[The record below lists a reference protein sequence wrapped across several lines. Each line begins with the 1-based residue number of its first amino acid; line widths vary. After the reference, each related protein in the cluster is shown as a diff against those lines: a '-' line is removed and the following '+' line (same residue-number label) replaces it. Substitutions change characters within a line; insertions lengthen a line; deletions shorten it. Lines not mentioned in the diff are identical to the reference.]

1 MKKHIYPRLA
11 ANGISKNKRLY
22 LPYLLSCACMV
33 SVYYIVSALAKSEV
47 IKALRGGDAVC
58 MTLSFGIFVMSVFS
72 VIFLFYT
79 NSFIIRRRKKEFGL
93 YNILG
98 MGKKNI
104 AIILFW
110 ENLFA
115 FLLTVATGLIFGI
128 AFSKLAELALVKI
141 MNGEVSF
148 AFTVSFESLKYTVIT
163 FAVIS
168 LLIFLNGLRQVHF
181 SGAAELIKSENVGEK
196 APKANFFIAILGVLL
211 LGAAYYLAVTIKG
224 PITAMA
230 VFFAAV
236 IMVIIA
242 TYLIFISAS
251 VSFCKLLQKN
261 KRYYYKPNH
270 FISVSSMAFRMKKN
284 GAGLASVCILA
295 TMVLVTISSTASLYM
310 GMEDSLAAMHTRDAS
325 IDIRLKNPD
334 FERETEFS
342 ESLTSDLEKHDVSVK
357 NKAAYMK
364 AEVAGYYTDGVLQT
378 DIGYVPKSI
387 AYDPDKLITLVFIPL
402 SDYNEIMGTNETL
415 SSGEA
420 IASVFGKA
428 DIGKTLTVACGKTTE
443 TLNIKKVADF
453 SARSDGVSSAYYP
466 SIYVAVNDI
475 SETVSPFAGMRTSTD
490 ESFLSYSYHYGFDTD
505 ISEER
510 QMALFGSISTDIAD
524 SLAKTGDGTIAFS
537 YSSVATDRKDFMGTY
552 GGLLFLG
559 IVLSLA
565 FSFAAVMIIYYK
577 QISEGYDDRKRFE
590 IMQKVGLQER
600 EIKKSINSQLLTV
613 FFMPLVFAGLH
624 LVFAFPMVKKILML
638 FNLSNISVFA
648 VTTAVCFAVFFVLYA
663 IVYKLTSNSY
673 YSIVKTR

>member
-11 ANGISKNKRLY
+11 VNGISKNKRLY

-33 SVYYIVSALAKSEV
+33 AVSYIVSALAKSEI

-58 MTLSFGIFVMSVFS
+58 MTLSFGIFVMALFS
-72 VIFLFYT
+72 AIFLFYT

-104 AIILFW
+104 AVILFW

-163 FAVIS
+163 FAVIF

-196 APKANFFIAILGVLL
+196 APKANFFIALLGVLL

-310 GMEDSLAAMHTRDAS
+310 GMEDSLAAMHSRDAS
-325 IDIRLKNPD
+325 IIAR
-334 FERETEFS
+334 
-342 ESLTSDLEKHDVSVK
+342 LEKNNSEKAEELKDGISSVLKKNGISVK
-357 NKAAYMK
+357 NRAAYMK
-364 AEVAGYYTDGVLQT
+364 ASVAGYYTDGVLQT
-378 DIGYVPKSI
+378 DMNYIPAATVS
-387 AYDPDKLITLVFIPL
+387 DSDSLITLTFISL
-402 SDYNEIMGTNETL
+402 SDYNEIMGTKETL

-420 IASVFGKA
+420 IATVFGKV

-453 SARSDGVSSAYYP
+453 SARSDGVSSAYP
-466 SIYVAVNDI
+466 SIYVAVNDL
-475 SETVSPFAGMRTSTD
+475 SETVSPFVGMRTSTD

-673 YSIVKTR
+673 YSIVRTR

>member
-11 ANGISKNKRLY
+11 VNGITKNKRLY

-33 SVYYIVSALAKSEV
+33 TVSYIVSALAKSEV
-47 IKALRGGDAVC
+47 ISALRGGDAVC
-58 MTLSFGIFVMSVFS
+58 MTLSFGIFVMAVFS
-72 VIFLFYT
+72 AIFLFYT

-104 AIILFW
+104 AVILFW

-128 AFSKLAELALVKI
+128 AFSKLAELSLVKI
-141 MNGEVSF
+141 MNG
-148 AFTVSFESLKYTVIT
+148 AATYTFTVSLESLKYTVIT
-163 FAVIS
+163 FAVIF
-168 LLIFLNGLRQVHF
+168 LLIFLNGLRQIRF

-196 APKANFFIAILGVLL
+196 APKANFLVALLGVLL
-211 LGAAYYLAVTIKG
+211 LGAAYRLAVTIKD
-224 PITAMA
+224 PVAAMA
-230 VFFAAV
+230 LFFIAV

-251 VSFCKLLQKN
+251 VSLCRILQKN

-295 TMVLVTISSTASLYM
+295 TMVLVTLSSTASLYM
-310 GMEDSLAAMHTRDAS
+310 GLEDSLAAMHTRDAS
-325 IDIRLKNPD
+325 ITVRLEKSD
-334 FERETEFS
+334 FEKAEGLKEGLS
-342 ESLTSDLEKHDVSVK
+342 SVLEKNNISVK
-357 NKAAYMK
+357 NRAAYMK
-364 AEVAGYYTDGVLQT
+364 ASFAGYYTDGVLQT
-378 DIGYVPKSI
+378 DIGYVPASM
-387 AYDPDKLITLVFIPL
+387 AANTDKLITLAFIPL

-420 IASVFGKA
+420 IAAVFGKTSVGEE
-428 DIGKTLTVACGKTTE
+428 ITVSCGKTTE
-443 TLNIKKVADF
+443 TLKIKKVADF
-453 SARSDGVSSAYYP
+453 SARSDESAVAYP
-466 SIYVAVNDI
+466 SVYVAVSDI
-475 SETVSPFAGMRTSTD
+475 SEAVAPFENMQTSLGED
-490 ESFLSYSYHYGFDTD
+490 FLTYTYYYGFDSDMPEDDLASLFKTVSYD
-505 ISEER
+505 ISDFLSSED
-510 QMALFGSISTDIAD
+510 MGITNFTVSNIA
-524 SLAKTGDGTIAFS
+524 S
-537 YSSVATDRKDFMGTY
+537 DRKDFMGTY

-577 QISEGYDDRKRFE
+577 QISEGYDDRHRFE
-590 IMQKVGLQER
+590 IMQKVGLQQS

-613 FFMPLVFAGLH
+613 FFAPLVFAGLH
-624 LVFAFPMVKKILML
+624 LAFAFPMVKKILIM

-648 VTTAVCFAVFFVLYA
+648 VTTLVCFAVFFVLYA

-673 YSIVKTR
+673 YSIVRTR